1 MERSLSLSPS
11 NSRSEGGRGGVGRSY
26 LIICLPLESRN
37 KILLKQC
44 TTAFIWIGLE
54 TFHAPFRPSVSSSS
68 FARSQQRLS
77 SSKSMRPLFPG
88 INRTIFSFSFL
99 PLARQREQYRSTM
112 YARFHGSGNRDIKAH
127 WVYILSRSFL
137 LRPFPFFLLFFC
149 SLKERFFFFFSPSLS
164 RFRGSFSGNLSIL
177 NVCLMIYS

>member
-37 KILLKQC
+37 KISLKQC

-88 INRTIFSFSFL
+88 INRTIFSFSF
-99 PLARQREQYRSTM
+99 PTLARQREQYRSTM

-127 WVYILSRSFL
+127 WVYILSRSFPPSSLSL
-137 LRPFPFFLLFFC
+137 LSPFFLFV
-149 SLKERFFFFFSPSLS
+149 KGTFFFFFFPPPFRDFAG
-164 RFRGSFSGNLSIL
+164 RFPVTFRFSMSA
-177 NVCLMIYS
+177 S